1 MPPFFMPPITLCLKG
16 DSKTPADIVPI
27 PEWEP
32 ATAIRSAKGP
42 QPIATFSS
50 IKAAAVQAPPAADDF
65 PGSEITLTN
74 GLPTPAP
81 ALAGGGTAAGGHP

>member
-16 DSKTPADIVPI
+16 NSKTPADIVPI

-50 IKAAAVQAPPAADDF
+50 VEAAAVQAPPAADDF
-65 PGSEITLTN
+65 PGIEITLTN
-74 GLPTPAP
+74 GLPTPA
-81 ALAGGGTAAGGHP
+81 GGGAAAGGHP

>member
-50 IKAAAVQAPPAADDF
+50 IKAAAVQAAPAADDH
-65 PGSEITLTN
+65 PGKEIKLTN
-74 GLPTPAP
+74 GLAPAP
-81 ALAGGGTAAGGHP
+81 APAAGGGTPGAKP

>member
-42 QPIATFSS
+42 QPIASFTTAD
-50 IKAAAVQAPPAADDF
+50 KAVVLAPPAADDF

-74 GLPTPAP
+74 GLPAPAP
-81 ALAGGGTAAGGHP
+81 AAGGTPGAKP

>member
-1 MPPFFMPPITLCLKG
+1 MPPFFMAPITLCLKG

-50 IKAAAVQAPPAADDF
+50 IKAAAVQAPPAADDS
-65 PGSEITLTN
+65 PGSEVTLTN
-74 GLPTPAP
+74 GLP
-81 ALAGGGTAAGGHP
+81 ALAGGGAAAGGRP